1 MAQLHDRQRSRQP
14 PILHHIMEDDL
25 NAPSARLPSQPDDAR
40 QLWAALAGEKR
51 FPLKELVP
59 LSYTVGHLL

>member
-1 MAQLHDRQRSRQP
+1 MRQTQGSPSGGCARMGRSAFNGHQSNGKCR
-14 PILHHIMEDDL
+14 
-25 NAPSARLPSQPDDAR
+25 SQPDDVR
-40 QLWAALAGEKR
+40 QLWAALAGKKR